1 MRIYSK
7 RGGAVL
13 YDGLYVRGGAEQ
25 VTLQL
30 VEDLDADLVCGF
42 RDASVFPDSL
52 LPTGRTRV
60 LGRSAHHPVAR
71 TLAGLFYFRHRAGF
85 LRDYDWVV
93 YSGVTAPVA
102 ANHHRE
108 GRNVY
113 YCHTPPRF
121 VYDLRNHYLLS
132 MPGWQR
138 PLLSALIGLVQPRY
152 EAAIDLMETI
162 VANSENVRSRVQRFL
177 GRDAVVVYPPCDTQG
192 YRWLADGD
200 YFLSTA
206 RLEPYKRVDLILAAF
221 LQLPSHR
228 LIVASGGSDE
238 RRLRQI
244 ARGAANIDFVGW
256 RNAEQLRELVGRA
269 RATIY
274 VPRDEDFGMS
284 PVESMAAG
292 KPVIG
297 VSEGGLLETVRDGE
311 TGLLLPRDP
320 DCQGL
325 VEAVLHMRAD
335 RAHAMRVAC
344 EERAQ
349 LFSLDTFRQRMREIV
364 FA

>member
-1 MRIYSK
+1 MRIWC
-7 RGGAVL
+7 AVFAMPRCFL
-13 YDGLYVRGGAEQ
+13 IL
-25 VTLQL
+25 
-30 VEDLDADLVCGF
+30 CF
-42 RDASVFPDSL
+42 RP
-52 LPTGRTRV
+52 GRARV
-60 LGRSAHHPVAR
+60 LGWSPNHPVAR

-93 YSGVTAPVA
+93 YSGVTAAVA
-102 ANHHRE
+102 AHHHSE

-121 VYDLRNHYLLS
+121 VYDLRDHYLQSL
-132 MPGWQR
+132 PGWQR
-138 PLLSALIGLVQPRY
+138 PLLSSLIALVQPRY
-152 EAAIDLMETI
+152 EAAIGLMDTI
-162 VANSENVRSRVQRFL
+162 VANSENVRSRVQQYL
-177 GRDAVVVYPPCDTQG
+177 GRDAMVVYPPCDTRG

-206 RLEPYKRVDLILAAF
+206 RLEPYKRVDLILEAF
-221 LQLPSHR
+221 LKLPSHR

-244 ARGAANIDFVGW
+244 ARGAENIEFVGW
-256 RNAEQLRELVGRA
+256 QSAERLRELVGRA

-297 VSEGGLLETVRDGE
+297 VAEGGLLETVRDGE

-320 DCQGL
+320 NCQRL
-325 VEAVLHMRAD
+325 VEAVLQMQPD
-335 RAHAMRVAC
+335 RARAMRVAC
-344 EERAQ
+344 QEQAQ
-349 LFSLDTFRQRMREIV
+349 VFSLDSFRQRMREII

>member
-1 MRIYSK
+1 LAK
-7 RGGAVL
+7 GCGAVL

-25 VTLQL
+25 VTLRL
-30 VEDLDADLVCGF
+30 AADLDADLVCGF

-52 LPTGRTRV
+52 LPTGRIRV
-60 LGRSAHHPVAR
+60 LGRSANHPVAR

-85 LRDYDWVV
+85 LHDYDWVV
-93 YSGVTAPVA
+93 YSGVTSPVA
-102 ANHHRE
+102 AHHHKE

-121 VYDLRNHYLLS
+121 VYDLRSHYLESL
-132 MPGWQR
+132 PAWQR
-138 PLLSALIGLVQPRY
+138 PLLNALIGLVQPRY
-152 EAAIDLMETI
+152 ESAIALMDTV
-162 VANSENVRSRVQRFL
+162 VANSKNVRSRVQRYL
-177 GRDAVVVYPPCDTQG
+177 DRDALVVYPPCDTQG
-192 YRWLADGD
+192 YQWLADGD

-206 RLEPYKRVDLILAAF
+206 RLEPYKRVDLILEAF
-221 LQLPSHR
+221 LKLPNHQLV
-228 LIVASGGSDE
+228 VASGGSDE
-238 RRLRQI
+238 RRLRKI
-244 ARGAANIDFVGW
+244 ARGAANIDFIGW
-256 RNAEQLRELVGRA
+256 QSAERLRDLVGRA

-320 DCQGL
+320 DCQQL
-325 VEAVLHMRAD
+325 IEAILHMRPD
-335 RAHAMRVAC
+335 RARAMRVAC
-344 EERAQ
+344 QEHAQ
-349 LFSLDTFRQRMREIV
+349 VFSFESFRQRIREII